1 MNAITFN
8 LIGLLT
14 NTPKR
19 SHYQYEMKR
28 REYQIFELLAAKYNI
43 TRPQFD
49 KALNNTYS
57 TVEFERKTRHFDY
70 GIARLTNL
78 LLTNLSIVPEYQL
91 RINIEQI
98 FVNILFNLQIQP
110 RKDCINILTTLKR
123 EGFKLGLI
131 INTQFSS
138 GDVYRELIVNNLGFG
153 TLFDAMVFSNEV
165 GFLKP
170 HKLIFQVA
178 QMELG
183 INNPSDI
190 VHIGNEPENDIA
202 GALRSN
208 FKAIYFDNEENAP
221 PSVFTDGCS
230 PEYIINSLD
239 EIPTTIKKI
248 KW

>member
-14 NTPKR
+14 TTPKK
-19 SHYQYEMKR
+19 SLEQYEMQR
-28 REYQIFELLAAKYNI
+28 REYQIFELLSEKYDI

-57 TVEFERKTRHFDY
+57 TVDFERKTRHFDY

-98 FVNILFNLQIQP
+98 FINYLFNLQIQP
-110 RKDCINILTTLKR
+110 RKECMQILTALKR
-123 EGFKLGLI
+123 DEFKLGLI
-131 INTQFSS
+131 INTQLSS
-138 GDVYRELIVNNLGFG
+138 GDAYRELIVKNLGFG
-153 TLFDAMVFSNEV
+153 TLFDSMVFSNEV

-170 HKLIFQVA
+170 HRLIFQVA

-190 VHIGNEPENDIA
+190 IHIGNEPENDIT

-208 FKAIYFDNEENAP
+208 FRAIYFNTDENAP
-221 PSVFTDGCS
+221 PSIFAEGCS
-230 PEYIINSLD
+230 PEYIVNSLI
-239 EIPTTIKKI
+239 EIPDIIKKI